1 MRRRPVM
8 TEQNK
13 NEEFLKDWEID
24 ISHKSAR
31 HITGLGFTC
40 QYVNEDGSLRVE
52 MDNLIPWEQ
61 KMFEKYHDFDMVDA
75 DMQRL
80 RGEFATIYKEKM
92 LAKENNSAANIMNAV
107 RNNNFSRR

>member
-1 MRRRPVM
+1 M

-31 HITGLGFTC
+31 HKTGLGFTC
-40 QYVNEDGSLRVE
+40 QYVNDDGSLRVE

-92 LAKENNSAANIMNAV
+92 LAKENNSTTMLNAV